1 MPNAIASTI
10 ASALTA
16 KVFLPVL
23 RSPCAVHLPLLVSTP
38 PGVRYSTPEPDPTRL
53 LPTTSKIDRL
63 LSDDTDTDSYGDGQP
78 QDPGE
83 TEGVATV
90 GVYGDNHHINTS
102 LGEPGAALQPQD
114 LPTSND
120 YSSWVHAMQTL
131 PIYFPSTG
139 VCPIDLVAT
148 SARSVGTGINDSSG
162 ALLAGQSVHLPELL
176 RPLEFGGILPGK
188 AGDPS
193 SVTQPLGSPIT
204 CAPTSEDYRWS
215 FEIPTATSSSAL
227 ENDHWSFV
235 LPPIVDSSTFENDCW
250 SYGPHPDAS
259 SLTFHDDRWGF
270 RTPPPDPQPSQL
282 LRDPTVGS
290 TECQHAA
297 LRAGIGSRSIRAEA
311 SNEPTL
317 KNRHPTVPQAHT
329 WATTPLHTA
338 VIKGHVSEAKQ
349 LLELGANPNVAGYK
363 GVTPLHYAAF
373 QGNLELISLLK
384 SHGADIEAT
393 ADNGQSALYFAV
405 CSRDSLDRQNVLPY
419 AVEDW
424 KDRSSVDVRSTDD
437 VATST
442 INKLYEEP
450 STWWVLTEGLNQADA
465 GVTPLMAAAEAGLVG
480 TVTMFLRRGACVDSK
495 DSDSYTAL
503 RYAARGNHRDIVR
516 LLLEADPKV
525 QKRNLKHMMKLAAR
539 NLIVRSSAEGR
550 QDGSRFERFWS
561 SGHDF
566 ISDIVADTMVPMYRE
581 RGMLDDVIRLARQK
595 GHAGVA
601 ELLEARRNNPA
612 G

>member
-1 MPNAIASTI
+1 MI
-10 ASALTA
+10 
-16 KVFLPVL
+16 
-23 RSPCAVHLPLLVSTP
+23 TP
-38 PGVRYSTPEPDPTRL
+38 PGVRYSTPEPDPSRL

-63 LSDDTDTDSYGDGQP
+63 PSDDADADSYGDGQS
-78 QDPGE
+78 QDSRE
-83 TEGVATV
+83 TEVVAAV
-90 GVYGDNHHINTS
+90 RSYSDNHHINTS
-102 LGEPGAALQPQD
+102 LGEPGAALHPQD
-114 LPTSND
+114 LPTSNE

-148 SARSVGTGINDSSG
+148 SAGSVGTGINDDSG
-162 ALLAGQSVHLPELL
+162 ALLAGQSVHPPELL
-176 RPLEFGGILPGK
+176 RPLEFGDIFPGK
-188 AGDPS
+188 LGVP
-193 SVTQPLGSPIT
+193 SVTQTLGSPIT
-204 CAPTSEDYRWS
+204 CAPTPKDDHWS
-215 FEIPTATSSSAL
+215 FKMPTATSSSAL
-227 ENDHWSFV
+227 ENGHWSFV
-235 LPPIVDSSTFENDCW
+235 LPPIEDNSTFENECW

-259 SLTFHDDRWGF
+259 GLTFHDDRWGF
-270 RTPPPDPQPSQL
+270 HTPPPDPDTQPPQL
-282 LRDPTVGS
+282 LRDPTVES
-290 TECQHAA
+290 AECQHIATQ
-297 LRAGIGSRSIRAEA
+297 AGIGGRSIRTEA
-311 SNEPTL
+311 PNEPTL
-317 KNRHPTVPQAHT
+317 TNKHPIVPQAHT
-329 WATTPLHTA
+329 WATTPLHSA
-338 VIKGHVSEAKQ
+338 VIRGNVSEAKQ

-373 QGNLELISLLK
+373 QGHLELISLLK

-437 VATST
+437 IAICT

-465 GVTPLMAAAEAGLVG
+465 GVTPLMAAAEAGLVR
-480 TVTMFLRRGACVDSK
+480 TVTMFLRRGARVDSK

-601 ELLEARRNNPA
+601 ELLAARRNIPA